1 MLTLPTFQDFE
12 EAKSAGKLS
21 QFMLSA
27 ISIHKSTAQYCIAVD
42 ADEYFAQRNVSILKY
57 QKTIRTL
64 AGEEVVDIMSANHKI
79 TSNFFF
85 RFVTQ
90 ENQYLLGNGVS
101 FSEDGVKEKLG
112 NKFDTELQ
120 RAGNYAL
127 IHGVSFGF
135 WNFDR
140 LKVFKLTE
148 FVPLWDEENGNLRAG
163 IRFWQIN
170 PDKPLRITLY
180 EEDGITEYKSTDVNS
195 ECVEITPKHAYK
207 STTRATIA
215 DGVEDVVWENY
226 PSFPIVPLWGNP
238 NKQSELVGMRQGID
252 SYDLIK
258 SGFANDLTDCALIYW
273 IIENADGMEDIDKL
287 KFLDTLKT
295 KHLAT
300 VDSDTS
306 KITPYTQDI
315 PYESR
320 IQYLDRIRS
329 DLYEDFG
336 ALDVS
341 KLSSGSKTATEIESA
356 YQPLDNKCDM
366 YEYQVIDFVQRIL
379 ELQGI
384 TNVTP
389 TFKRSRVINESE
401 TTTMILAAS
410 TYLDDETIIKHL
422 PFISPDEVKNI
433 IKAREQQEAA
443 RISIQDSQINGIE
456 EEEDDDDNPIGFSAR

>member
-1 MLTLPTFQDFE
+1 MVN
-12 EAKSAGKLS
+12 
-21 QFMLSA
+21 
-27 ISIHKSTAQYCIAVD
+27 VD
-42 ADEYFAQRNVSILKY
+42 
-57 QKTIRTL
+57 
-64 AGEEVVDIMSANHKI
+64 
-79 TSNFFF
+79 
-85 RFVTQ
+85 
-90 ENQYLLGNGVS
+90 
-101 FSEDGVKEKLG
+101 
-112 NKFDTELQ
+112 
-120 RAGNYAL
+120 
-127 IHGVSFGF
+127 
-135 WNFDR
+135 
-140 LKVFKLTE
+140 
-148 FVPLWDEENGNLRAG
+148 
-163 IRFWQIN
+163 
-170 PDKPLRITLY
+170 
-180 EEDGITEYKSTDVNS
+180 
-195 ECVEITPKHAYK
+195 
-207 STTRATIA
+207 
-215 DGVEDVVWENY
+215 
-226 PSFPIVPLWGNP
+226 
-238 NKQSELVGMRQGID
+238 
-252 SYDLIK
+252 YDLIK

-401 TTTMILAAS
+401 TTTMELAAS